1 MFVLFSQQYQT
12 TNRMKKFPSIGIFRN
27 QNSRSWAVEYSLI
40 YGNKDTFWR
49 PVVNLEALFLCIQV
63 CFQMCGK
70 SLLHFPW
77 SPYFVQFYV
86 IRQYFFRI
94 YSAFVETILDFQSP
108 IFPGDPARFHSFYI
122 AVIVLGDTQLDN
134 QEIAAMSRLGTS
146 VKKTVLI
153 CSEDEH
159 HKLTYISLQWAGITW
174 TRLLVR

>member
-1 MFVLFSQQYQT
+1 M
-12 TNRMKKFPSIGIFRN
+12 
-27 QNSRSWAVEYSLI
+27 
-40 YGNKDTFWR
+40 
-49 PVVNLEALFLCIQV
+49 EALFLCIQV

-70 SLLHFPW
+70 SFLHFLW
-77 SPYFVQFYV
+77 SQYFVQFYV
-86 IRQYFFRI
+86 IGQEFFFRI
-94 YSAFVETILDFQSP
+94 YFAFVETIFGFQSP

-159 HKLTYISLQWAGITW
+159 HKLTYISLQWAGIT
-174 TRLLVR
+174 